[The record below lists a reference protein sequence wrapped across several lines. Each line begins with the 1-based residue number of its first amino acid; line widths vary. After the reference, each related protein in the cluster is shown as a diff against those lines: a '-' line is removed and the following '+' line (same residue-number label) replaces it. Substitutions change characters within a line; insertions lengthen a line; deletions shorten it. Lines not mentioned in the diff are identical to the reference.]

1 LSQEAGG
8 TIRRLL
14 HSPFQASPINLDH
27 PVKSNSR
34 KRARQPAGTKAVA
47 DLMLAPAV
55 VMLRLPVMA
64 AEASGLGWRDESV
77 RAVSEKVAAVAE
89 GVAAAQL
96 SMIDSW
102 SRFWPEVMTG
112 QAPSMLNGV
121 ALERSVNA
129 ALRPASQRVK
139 ANFKRLAR

>member
-1 LSQEAGG
+1 M
-8 TIRRLL
+8 
-14 HSPFQASPINLDH
+14 
-27 PVKSNSR
+27 KSNSR
-34 KRARQPAGTKAVA
+34 KRSRQPAGAKAVA

-55 VMLRLPVMA
+55 VMLRLPLMA
-64 AEASGLGWRDESV
+64 AEAGGMGWRDESV

-121 ALERSVNA
+121 AIERSVQA
-129 ALRPASQRVK
+129 ALKPASRRVK